1 LGNYCTELK
10 AAVAPHSKN
19 NMAKRLLTKTAYGY
33 GLVCDRYFWIYQN
46 EREQLPEA
54 DEATQAIFDQGHLIG
69 DMAKSLFPDGMEID
83 WCKGHEAGIAQT
95 ASLLGE
101 RRPIFEAG
109 FRHGDAHARA
119 DILKP
124 STGGGWELI
133 EVKSSAR
140 VKEEH
145 HHDVAFQKHVYAGA
159 GISIRRCFVMCVDT
173 AYVRKG
179 ELEANRLL
187 KLTDV
192 TADIKPLMAKVP
204 PEVKRQLSVMRKPKP
219 PDCSLGSHC
228 SDCPLYDQCWS
239 FLPERHVFSLYRAG
253 QKAFDL
259 MDQGILKINDIPEE
273 YSLTQRQSIQA
284 TCERTGEPH
293 IEPKGIQAFLKQLKY
308 PLCFLDFETLMAAV
322 PPYDEMSP
330 YEQVPFQYSLHVVSS
345 PGASV
350 EHHSYLSQGSTD
362 PRPEVLSNLKKQLGS
377 KGSIVAYNSAFETR
391 VLERCVAHFPKYE
404 KWLEA
409 IRPRMVDLY
418 APFRDFHYYHPDQNG
433 SASLKAVLPVLT
445 GRSYEG
451 FEIADGQAAS
461 LRFREM
467 AFGNLEAS
475 RKKAI
480 RKALE
485 TYCRQDAEGMLGI
498 VNALQRMC
506 Q

>member
-1 LGNYCTELK
+1 
-10 AAVAPHSKN
+10 
-19 NMAKRLLTKTAYGY
+19 MAKRLLTKTAYGY
-33 GLVCDRYFWIYQN
+33 GLVCDRYLWVYQN
-46 EREQLPEA
+46 ERDQLPEA

-69 DMAKSLFPDGMEID
+69 DLAKSLYPDGIEID
-83 WCKGHEAGIAQT
+83 WSRGHEAGIAQT
-95 ASLLGE
+95 GTILGE
-101 RRPIFEAG
+101 RRPVFEAG
-109 FRHGDAHARA
+109 FQHGDTHARA

-133 EVKSSAR
+133 EVKSSSK

-145 HHDVAFQKHVYAGA
+145 HDDVAFQKHVYAGA
-159 GISIRRCFVMCVDT
+159 GISIRRCSVMCVDT
-173 AYVRKG
+173 TYVRKG
-179 ELEANRLL
+179 DLEAERLL

-192 TADIKPLMAKVP
+192 TDEIKPLATKVP
-204 PEVKRQLSVMRKPKP
+204 SEVKRQLSVMGKTKRPEGKLGPHCA
-219 PDCSLGSHC
+219 DCL
-228 SDCPLYDQCWS
+228 LYDQCWS

-259 MDQGILKINDIPEE
+259 MDQGILSIKDIPGD
-273 YSLTQRQSIQA
+273 YPLTQKQSIQV

-293 IEPKGIQAFLKQLKY
+293 IEPNGIQAFLKQLKY
-308 PLCFLDFETLMAAV
+308 PLCFLDFETLMMAV
-322 PPYDEMSP
+322 PPYDELSP
-330 YEQVPFQYSLHVVSS
+330 YEQVPFQYSLHVASS
-345 PGASV
+345 PGAAV
-350 EHHSYLSQGSTD
+350 EHHSYLSDGSTD

-377 KGSIVAYNSAFETR
+377 KGSIVAYNSAFEIR
-391 VLERCVAHFPKYE
+391 VLESCVGHFPKYR
-404 KWLEA
+404 KWFES

-445 GRSYEG
+445 GKSYEG
-451 FEIADGQAAS
+451 FKIADGQAAS

-467 AFGNLEAS
+467 AFGDIEES

-498 VNALQRMC
+498 VKELKSFC